1 MTHEELVK
9 WVDQLEDSLTRAE
22 MAKKDVDLIVV
33 LRLAYKIMKER
44 LKNER

>member
-33 LRLAYKIMKER
+33 LRLAYMIMKER